1 MMQITLCLYIDR
13 IICAVLFH
21 LSIYCYICLDYTV
34 MYNILKT
41 IMIF

>member
-1 MMQITLCLYIDR
+1 MQITLCLYIDESSVK
-13 IICAVLFH
+13 VLFH
-21 LSIYCYICLDYTV
+21 LSIYSYICLDYTV